1 MPELPWQMVKDEIK
15 KPRETCRLECIYYV
29 RSEAHRDD
37 YIPWERPE
45 DTPFTKI
52 IRNEMTFLVR
62 ETSIS
67 LTSSVTTHF

>member
-1 MPELPWQMVKDEIK
+1 MPELPWQMVKDE
-15 KPRETCRLECIYYV
+15 KPRETCRLACVYFV
-29 RSEAHRDD
+29 RSKAHRDD

-45 DTPFTKI
+45 DTPFTKV